1 MRLFSCVNDIVL
13 VSLLLNLN
21 KFLILFCF
29 HCWLNTGWI
38 NLVVKQLSR
47 KVSTGRKLGPY
58 FCHVYLP
65 NLEKCSGVHRKNSST
80 FLLFWA
86 ENRSSRPDVFCKKVI
101 LRSFAKFTGKQLCQS
116 LFFNKV
122 ADLRHI
128 WFPVNFAKFLRTPPV
143 IVSEQ
148 RGSVAFTVN
157 PFFILIVFFV
167 KKFHESQDSMEKGG
181 GISLTPHYHFHRLH
195 RHLDISRA
203 ITAESSPLHISSSRT
218 GTWKLW
224 FPNASRYPLSSA
236 SPWFHE
242 IAILRHDKI
251 SKGILGLV
259 NCCGFNS
266 VNTKNNVI

>member
-1 MRLFSCVNDIVL
+1 MISCEFCEISQNTSGDCFRTKGFSGIYSKSFFYSNC
-13 VSLLLNLN
+13 
-21 KFLILFCF
+21 FFCQKISRI
-29 HCWLNTGWI
+29 TG
-38 NLVVKQLSR
+38 LH
-47 KVSTGRKLGPY
+47 GRG
-58 FCHVYLP
+58 
-65 NLEKCSGVHRKNSST
+65 G
-80 FLLFWA
+80 
-86 ENRSSRPDVFCKKVI
+86 
-101 LRSFAKFTGKQLCQS
+101 
-116 LFFNKV
+116 
-122 ADLRHI
+122 
-128 WFPVNFAKFLRTPPV
+128 
-143 IVSEQ
+143 
-148 RGSVAFTVN
+148 
-157 PFFILIVFFV
+157 
-167 KKFHESQDSMEKGG
+167 GG

>member
-38 NLVVKQLSR
+38 NLVVKQLSW

-80 FLLFWA
+80 CLVFWA

-122 ADLRHI
+122 ADLRPSTSWKKRLWHSC
-128 WFPVNFAKFLRTPPV
+128 FPVSFVKFVRTPFLQNT
-143 IVSEQ
+143 SW
-148 RGSVAFTVN
+148 RLLLTV
-157 PFFILIVFFV
+157 
-167 KKFHESQDSMEKGG
+167 KSWESK
-181 GISLTPHYHFHRLH
+181 
-195 RHLDISRA
+195 
-203 ITAESSPLHISSSRT
+203 
-218 GTWKLW
+218 
-224 FPNASRYPLSSA
+224 
-236 SPWFHE
+236 
-242 IAILRHDKI
+242 
-251 SKGILGLV
+251 V
-259 NCCGFNS
+259 NL
-266 VNTKNNVI
+266 K

>member
-38 NLVVKQLSR
+38 NLVVKQLSW

-101 LRSFAKFTGKQLCQS
+101 LRSFAKFTGKQLCQIS
-116 LFFNKV
+116 FLIKLQTWGTYDFLWI
-122 ADLRHI
+122 LR
-128 WFPVNFAKFLRTPPV
+128 NFSEHLRW
-143 IVSEQ
+143 
-148 RGSVAFTVN
+148 
-157 PFFILIVFFV
+157 L
-167 KKFHESQDSMEKGG
+167 
-181 GISLTPHYHFHRLH
+181 
-195 RHLDISRA
+195 
-203 ITAESSPLHISSSRT
+203 
-218 GTWKLW
+218 
-224 FPNASRYPLSSA
+224 FPN
-236 SPWFHE
+236 
-242 IAILRHDKI
+242 
-251 SKGILGLV
+251 KGVQWHLQ
-259 NCCGFNS
+259 
-266 VNTKNNVI
+266 